1 MLQQKLLVF
10 CIDEIEA
17 HEGVLF
23 ILEIKVVIIS
33 LYLGDIK
40 LILSDLSHHFW
51 GNMSDF
57 VRLMNKLAKTFL
69 SKMRKILLI
78 LSLTTIAIIFCLLK
92 IDFISSIVPGWNT
105 TIPPSYLMYLPVI
118 IFNIL
123 IPIYFFFSFYRTI
136 LRRTIIIYFSIVNF
150 IFLYVKFSNYFL
162 YYGGSVTID
171 EMQNH
176 FLIQMFLV
184 IFTLLIHFSFY
195 IFLFLKSKNESK
207 GFS

>member
-1 MLQQKLLVF
+1 
-10 CIDEIEA
+10 
-17 HEGVLF
+17 
-23 ILEIKVVIIS
+23 
-33 LYLGDIK
+33 
-40 LILSDLSHHFW
+40 
-51 GNMSDF
+51 
-57 VRLMNKLAKTFL
+57 
-69 SKMRKILLI
+69 MRKILLI